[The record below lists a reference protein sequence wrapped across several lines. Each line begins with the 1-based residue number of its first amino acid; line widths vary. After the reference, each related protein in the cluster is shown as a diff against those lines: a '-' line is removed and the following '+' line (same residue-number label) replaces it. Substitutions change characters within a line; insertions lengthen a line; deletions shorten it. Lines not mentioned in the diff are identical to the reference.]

1 LRHHFQWRPKMYG
14 LRELPLQGAANEDG
28 TDVLAQCLALVLDQ
42 IDYGV
47 LLVAASGAVVYANRT
62 ARAELRGPHVLDV
75 SNGRVRLA
83 QAKPTETLYD
93 AIRAASLH
101 GLRRLVS
108 LADGERSISIA
119 VVPLLKRQENSVAP
133 ILLLFGK
140 QSVCE
145 KLSLHWYGV
154 GHGLTPTERAVLEG
168 LLEGLEP
175 SEIARSHGVL
185 ISTVRTQIAS
195 LRLKTGTGSIGA
207 LLQQLARLPPVVTML
222 GLVEPDLDPVEA

>member
-1 LRHHFQWRPKMYG
+1 MYG
-14 LRELPLQGAANEDG
+14 LRELPLEGAANDG
-28 TDVLAQCLALVLDQ
+28 STELLTRCLTLVLDQ

-47 LLVAASGAVVYANRT
+47 LLVAASGMVVYANRA
-62 ARAELRGPHVLDV
+62 ARAELRGPHMLDV
-75 SNGRVRLA
+75 SNGAVRLA
-83 QAKPTETLYD
+83 QVKPMETLHET
-93 AIRAASLH
+93 IRAASLH

-108 LADGERSISIA
+108 LADGDRSICVA
-119 VVPLLKRQENSVAP
+119 VVPLFKRQEDSVAP

-168 LLEGLEP
+168 LLAGMGP

-195 LRLKTGTGSIGA
+195 LRSKTGAGSIGA
-207 LLQQLARLPPVVTML
+207 LLHQLACLPPVVATL
-222 GLVEPDLDPVEA
+222 GLAESSPHAVEA